1 MIELKILID
10 EINYDSLVDALV
22 PALAGKLGD
31 KGGILGSILAKNPDT
46 AASMAHT
53 LLKTMS
59 QEKRDELVVQ
69 MLGKYRDK
77 ILNAGHFIRT
87 DNWWRNEHKL
97 VDNNLATR
105 GIITGNQAAH

>member
-1 MIELKILID
+1 MIELKILVD
-10 EINYDSLVDALV
+10 EIDYDSLVDVLV

-59 QEKRDELVVQ
+59 QEKRDDMLVQ
-69 MLGKYRDK
+69 LLGKYREKVLSAGRSAAAKKGIGIQLCDISAKK
-77 ILNAGHFIRT
+77 I
-87 DNWWRNEHKL
+87 
-97 VDNNLATR
+97 
-105 GIITGNQAAH
+105 